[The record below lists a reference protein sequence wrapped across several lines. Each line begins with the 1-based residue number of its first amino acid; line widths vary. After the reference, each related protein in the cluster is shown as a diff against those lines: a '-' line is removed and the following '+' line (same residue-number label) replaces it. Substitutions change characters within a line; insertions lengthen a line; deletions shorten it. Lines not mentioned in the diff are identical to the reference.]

1 MLSNDGAPHSC
12 YPMAAAD
19 SGDRFEK
26 RIYIP
31 LPGPEAR
38 RQMFQLHVGDT
49 PCELTQKDY
58 RLLGD
63 KTDGYVLT
71 SILPDLTP

>member
-1 MLSNDGAPHSC
+1 MLSNDGTLRSC
-12 YPMAAAD
+12 YLLAPAD
-19 SGDRFEK
+19 GGHRFEK

-63 KTDGYVLT
+63 KTEGFVLA
-71 SILPDLTP
+71 SILPGLTS